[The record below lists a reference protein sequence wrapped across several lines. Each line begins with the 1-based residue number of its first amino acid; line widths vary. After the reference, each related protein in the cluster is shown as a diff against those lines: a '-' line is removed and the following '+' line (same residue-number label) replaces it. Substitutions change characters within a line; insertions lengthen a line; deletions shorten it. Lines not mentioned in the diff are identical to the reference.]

1 MIFDV
6 NFEGPPLMAVCT
18 HLTDAPNT
26 ELNNKPAAVG
36 MMLFGKYCAVV
47 HFFFADIFFFTI
59 LLDGDIE
66 LHTKATQLI
75 DWFTPE
81 PIFFLSRHSILLK

>member
-47 HFFFADIFFFTI
+47 GFFFADIFFF
-59 LLDGDIE
+59 
-66 LHTKATQLI
+66 H
-75 DWFTPE
+75 
-81 PIFFLSRHSILLK
+81 HSIGW

>member
-6 NFEGPPLMAVCT
+6 NFKGPPLMAVCT

-75 DWFTPE
+75 D
-81 PIFFLSRHSILLK
+81 

>member
-1 MIFDV
+1 
-6 NFEGPPLMAVCT
+6 MAVCT

-47 HFFFADIFFFTI
+47 HFLLTFFSPFYWMVI
-59 LLDGDIE
+59 LSYTRRL
-66 LHTKATQLI
+66 
-75 DWFTPE
+75 
-81 PIFFLSRHSILLK
+81 RN